1 MNSFIIDIISLFI
14 LIIGIISMHNN
25 TLNFKKI
32 AYVILIILI
41 IDLRTFL
48 NQLFEFY
55 KYLTEELSEYI
66 YKMFVEYMTDLKQ
79 LYYLYEIKRIFSTIP
94 NNQ

>member
-48 NQLFEFY
+48 KIE
-55 KYLTEELSEYI
+55 
-66 YKMFVEYMTDLKQ
+66 
-79 LYYLYEIKRIFSTIP
+79 
-94 NNQ
+94 